1 MLCSQKERLMEDLD
15 NQKNYWNRVGPTKPF
30 SHLVNVSRLAELIDR
45 NSHILDFG
53 CGYGRALGALYNQ
66 GYHNLIGVDPAPS
79 MVEAARQKFPQLPFL
94 TIDPPHLPFAD
105 GSMDVVLLF
114 AVLTCV
120 PSDEGQRRIIREISR
135 VLRHEGL
142 LYISDFWLQKDE
154 RNVERYRRSH
164 AKYGVYGI
172 FELPEGVV
180 LRHHERRW
188 IHQLTAD
195 FTVVTMDEVRVETM
209 NGHGADAFQWFG
221 RKGRP
226 T

>member
-1 MLCSQKERLMEDLD
+1 MEDLD

-30 SHLVNVSRLAELIDR
+30 SHLVNVSRLAELIDL

-66 GYHNLIGVDPAPS
+66 GYHNLIGVDPAPR
-79 MVEAARQKFPQLPFL
+79 MVAAARQQFPQLPFL
-94 TIDPPHLPFAD
+94 TIDSPHLPFAD

-221 RKGRP
+221 RKRRP
-226 T
+226 A

>member
-1 MLCSQKERLMEDLD
+1 MEDLD

-79 MVEAARQKFPQLPFL
+79 MVEAARQKFPQLPIL

-105 GSMDVVLLF
+105 GSMDLVCSSRCSP
-114 AVLTCV
+114 A
-120 PSDEGQRRIIREISR
+120 SR
-135 VLRHEGL
+135 VMRGNGGSSERLVGCFATKDS
-142 LYISDFWLQKDE
+142 YTSVTSWLQKDE

-195 FTVVTMDEVRVETM
+195 FTVVTVDEVRVETM